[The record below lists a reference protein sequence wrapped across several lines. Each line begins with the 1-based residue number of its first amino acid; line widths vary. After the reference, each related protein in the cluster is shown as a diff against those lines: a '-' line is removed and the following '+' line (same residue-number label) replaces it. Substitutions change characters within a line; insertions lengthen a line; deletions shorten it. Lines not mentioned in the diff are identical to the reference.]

1 MISYHDDKE
10 INMQKMSH
18 LNYLFLQKFF
28 AVLEMKIWIF
38 WSESNSWI
46 YFYIVL
52 NKNWKIYWSEQSFAG
67 FGPEDRCS
75 SQGLY
80 MYLFTVKLAHA
91 FTLNKQSPVLKGL
104 LFFPCPVIEN
114 FIWIEPLLRGHMSY
128 KTTFFLFCHRK
139 FHMNWTSFKRSHV
152 L

>member
-52 NKNWKIYWSEQSFAG
+52 NKNWKIYWSEQSFAD

-80 MYLFTVKLAHA
+80 VYLFTVKLAHA
-91 FTLNKQSPVLKGL
+91 VTLNKQSPVLKGL
-104 LFFPCPVIEN
+104 LFFSV
-114 FIWIEPLLRGHMSY
+114 S
-128 KTTFFLFCHRK
+128 CHRK

-152 L
+152 LQDHFFFVIEVTSQHRFDFII